1 MSIIYLEFS
10 GNTQLSLNLSKLMG
24 ADVANFDYRKFPDGE
39 SYFNIHSDLTNK
51 DVIIFTSLL
60 SPNEKLL
67 ELIFIAET
75 LRDLGAMSVGIVTP
89 YLGYM
94 RQDKKF
100 NSGEALTSK
109 IFADIINIYFDWLLT
124 VDPHL
129 HRYKSL
135 SEIYSIP
142 TVTLHAKTLLSDW
155 IKDHAK
161 KSFLIGPDEESDQ
174 WVSSVA
180 KLSGVKYCVAT
191 KQRFG
196 DRSVEISFPKLTA
209 DKNTPIILVDDI
221 ISSGYTMLESVK
233 SLKNMGY
240 TDISCLAIH
249 GIFANQIDQ
258 NLLELGVK
266 NIVTTNSI
274 SHQSNQIDLSKL
286 IYSAIKEMKL

>member
-1 MSIIYLEFS
+1 M
-10 GNTQLSLNLSKLMG
+10 
-24 ADVANFDYRKFPDGE
+24 
-39 SYFNIHSDLTNK
+39 
-51 DVIIFTSLL
+51 
-60 SPNEKLL
+60 
-67 ELIFIAET
+67 
-75 LRDLGAMSVGIVTP
+75 
-89 YLGYM
+89 
-94 RQDKKF
+94 
-100 NSGEALTSK
+100 
-109 IFADIINIYFDWLLT
+109 
-124 VDPHL
+124 
-129 HRYKSL
+129 
-135 SEIYSIP
+135 
-142 TVTLHAKTLLSDW
+142 HAKTLLSDW